1 MAGAGRVRLHG
12 VDALRLFLR
21 PEPTVAR
28 RACWTCS
35 RFCRKPLAALRVDGA
50 TVERACE
57 ATVGLS
63 SRH

>member
-1 MAGAGRVRLHG
+1 MAGAGRVRLHRVG
-12 VDALRLFLR
+12 ALRQLLR
-21 PEPTVAR
+21 LERPVAR

-35 RFCRKPLAALRVDGA
+35 RLHRKPLAALRVDGG

-57 ATVGLS
+57 TGGLS

>member
-21 PEPTVAR
+21 PEPPVAR

-35 RFCRKPLAALRVDGA
+35 YFHYEALAPLRVDGG

-57 ATVGLS
+57 ASGVLS